1 MIWAL
6 EVVGKRPT
14 TLNQE
19 RKTNNWGKRAS
30 DTKWWREQF
39 CRCALEAGIP
49 AHQRLHVSVYPL
61 HKNGRSP
68 QDVAACFPA
77 AKAGI
82 DGLVDAGVIEDDTPD
97 ILVRIDFYAPV
108 IDGVDGLRLVV
119 QGADDEPDVQ

>member
-82 DGLVDAGVIEDDTPD
+82 DGLVDAGIITADKADH
-97 ILVRIDFYAPV
+97 
-108 IDGVDGLRLVV
+108 RL
-119 QGADDEPDVQ
+119 GAQANGMHR